1 MGSQKPELSKANGP
15 FFKRFLVAR
24 SESHLYDSQ
33 RASRRDP
40 REEAI
45 ALARAIIVVAV
56 IGGAIW
62 LLLWKVASHILVI
75 R

>member
-1 MGSQKPELSKANGP
+1 
-15 FFKRFLVAR
+15 
-24 SESHLYDSQ
+24 LYDSR

-62 LLLWKVASHILVI
+62 LLLWKVASHTLLT